1 MAFYFLFH
9 SHRNN
14 LGEFCERLIARKNF
28 EVSPL
33 PAGMD
38 AVNTGSL
45 SAGERESC
53 SVLFVFLFHFGCF
66 FTFVI
71 SIYSFLLFSPLS
83 PPFFRFNCL
92 CLCFHLFT
100 NFSFS
105 FSSLPIYLYVLAYP
119 YCFFSLCIPLLWS
132 IDISLPQSS
141 GHNQFIKSNKNHSST
156 PNVQNKHPNR
166 QPNKQTNAQTYKI
179 LCVLLACSTY
189 SGQKGHSW
197 FGFSPSCPL
206 FLPADSA
213 CAEDASA
220 RTWRRTWLRSTA
232 KRERKKDV
240 VVRIHFV
247 LFDWVLEVM
256 RVYMY
261 IS

>member
-71 SIYSFLLFSPLS
+71 SIYSFLPFSPLS

-119 YCFFSLCIPLLWS
+119 YCFFSLCIPLL
-132 IDISLPQSS
+132 
-141 GHNQFIKSNKNHSST
+141 
-156 PNVQNKHPNR
+156 
-166 QPNKQTNAQTYKI
+166 
-179 LCVLLACSTY
+179 
-189 SGQKGHSW
+189 
-197 FGFSPSCPL
+197 
-206 FLPADSA
+206 
-213 CAEDASA
+213 
-220 RTWRRTWLRSTA
+220 
-232 KRERKKDV
+232 
-240 VVRIHFV
+240 
-247 LFDWVLEVM
+247 
-256 RVYMY
+256 
-261 IS
+261 